1 MSRRGSKSAD
11 FIGGFKKFDYAIDIS
26 AEYHIVSGPNILTDF
41 LAKLKMDRSNSSL
54 KYEEMI
60 LQLNQT
66 KSLLNLLKNSAY
78 NQRIDEIAKTR
89 RGRKTLK
96 ALKKNNSLK
105 PLYDE
110 LLDDIIRTFSE
121 KSKSIAKDSTVK
133 SKHKFKP
140 QIQFAEDGSLNLMN
154 ATALNNYITDIKKE
168 YEGLY
173 LKFIKKPSL
182 NHLFEAA
189 IKSADKPKRLRTI
202 VILIQNDIKE
212 LEQTNYKVGLSKKGW

>member
-1 MSRRGSKSAD
+1 MSIRGSKSAD

-26 AEYHIVSGPNILTDF
+26 ADYNIVSGYSILTDF
-41 LAKLKMDRSNSSL
+41 LSKLKKDRANSHMTYS
-54 KYEEMI
+54 EMI
-60 LQLNQT
+60 LQLKETRN
-66 KSLLNLLKNSAY
+66 LLNLLKNSVY
-78 NQRIDEIAKTR
+78 NQRIDEIVNSR
-89 RGRKTLK
+89 RDRKSLK

-110 LLDDIIRTFSE
+110 LLDDVIRTFSE
-121 KSKSIAKDSTVK
+121 KNKSLAKDSTVK
-133 SKHKFKP
+133 SKDKFRP
-140 QIQFAEDGSLNLMN
+140 RIQFAEDGSLNFMD
-154 ATALNNYITDIKKE
+154 ATALNNYIADIKKE

-189 IKSADKPKRLRTI
+189 IKSAEKPKRLRTI

>member
-11 FIGGFKKFDYAIDIS
+11 FIGGFKKYDYAIDIS
-26 AEYHIVSGPNILTDF
+26 ADYNIVSGSNILTDF
-41 LAKLKMDRSNSSL
+41 LSKLKKDRANSSM

-60 LQLNQT
+60 LQLKETRN
-66 KSLLNLLKNSAY
+66 LLNCFENSAY
-78 NQRIDEIAKTR
+78 NQRIDEIVNTR
-89 RGRKTLK
+89 RNRKSLK
-96 ALKKNNSLK
+96 ALKKSNSLK

-110 LLDDIIRTFSE
+110 LLDDVIRTFSE
-121 KSKSIAKDSTVK
+121 KSKSIAKDSTVQ
-133 SKHKFKP
+133 SKDKFAP
-140 QIQFAEDGSLNLMN
+140 RIQFAEDGSLNHMN
-154 ATALNNYITDIKKE
+154 ATALNNYIADLEKE

-182 NHLFEAA
+182 NHLFEAT

-212 LEQTNYKVGLSKKGW
+212 LELTNFKVGMSKKGW